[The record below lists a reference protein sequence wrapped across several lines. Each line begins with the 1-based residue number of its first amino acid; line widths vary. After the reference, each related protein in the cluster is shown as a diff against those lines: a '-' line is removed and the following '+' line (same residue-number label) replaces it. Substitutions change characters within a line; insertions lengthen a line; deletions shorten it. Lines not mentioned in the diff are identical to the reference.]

1 MTHYVHQLD
10 IVHLKAIETN
20 LSKSQNPGWAWVPR
34 SPCLWAPARSLWL
47 CVRQDV
53 EVQLGEPGCSIK
65 TARLGYKAELL
76 VNEINVYASTDTP
89 NLKQG
94 LKNFAD
100 EFAKLQDYRQA
111 DIERLEAKVVEHL
124 KAYGTIV
131 KMKRDDLKVTL
142 TARNQEAFQ
151 QLTQKE
157 YVRET
162 HLTDMLFH
170 RQKLNYKELQGMLPE
185 QLVIW
190 RKLLT
195 ILKSRK

>member
-1 MTHYVHQLD
+1 MDIPKCIHSDPKRQL
-10 IVHLKAIETN
+10 
-20 LSKSQNPGWAWVPR
+20 
-34 SPCLWAPARSLWL
+34 
-47 CVRQDV
+47 
-53 EVQLGEPGCSIK
+53 K
-65 TARLGYKAELL
+65 TARLGFKAELL
-76 VNEINVYASTDTP
+76 VNEINVYALTETP

-94 LKNFAD
+94 LKNFVD
-100 EFAKLQDYRQA
+100 EFAKLQDNRQA

-185 QLVIW
+185 QLVLW